1 MESGKTMIR
10 QSLKLT
16 PTILLLFLL
25 AGCSSTTV
33 RTTAVTPVVQGDHN
47 IPEQQLLDVGIE
59 LFNPGLENIKENDIT
74 AYPEVR
80 LAEARYM
87 PHRLMD
93 TMQASANWGAV
104 RIIPRDTSSVDVV
117 VAGEI
122 LHSDGESMSL
132 KIWVSDATGLEWFEE
147 TYSAQA
153 SKFSYEAGRN
163 HNQDPYQDIYN
174 RIANDIARYA
184 KKLPSHQVKKIRTI
198 AELRFAESFSPE
210 AFGGYLATDKKGIYI
225 FKRLP
230 ADNDPMLER
239 IHKIR
244 ERDYL
249 YIDTLQDYYGSFVR
263 EMEDPYRD
271 WLHNSYDEVLAY
283 RELRSSSRKSAVAG
297 AAAMIAGI
305 LAASSGN
312 RSVRAAG
319 GASIAGGGWLIKN
332 AMDKHSESAMHAEAL
347 QELGASLSAEVGP
360 QIIELEDRTVTLTG
374 TAQDQYEQWRAI
386 LRDIYAAEVGDGSI
400 GDPEL

>member
-1 MESGKTMIR
+1 MIR
-10 QSLKLT
+10 RSLKLT
-16 PTILLLFLL
+16 PIFLLLLLL

-33 RTTAVTPVVQGDHN
+33 RSTAVTPVEQGDHN

-59 LFNPGLENIKENDIT
+59 LFNPGLENIKEKDIT

-87 PHRLMD
+87 PHRLME

-104 RIIPRDTSSVDVV
+104 RIIPKDTSSVDIV

-132 KIWVSDATGLEWFEE
+132 KVRVSDATGLEWFEE

-163 HNQDPYQDIYN
+163 HSQDPYQDIYN
-174 RIANDIARYA
+174 RIANDIARYG
-184 KKLPSHQVKKIRTI
+184 KKLPEHQVKKIRTI

-210 AFGGYLATDKKGIYI
+210 SFGGYLATDKKGIYI

-230 ADNDPMLER
+230 ADNDPMMER
-239 IHKIR
+239 IHRIR
-244 ERDYL
+244 ERE
-249 YIDTLQDYYGSFVR
+249 R
-263 EMEDPYRD
+263 ELEEPYQD
-271 WLHNSYDEVLAY
+271 WLSNSYDEVLAY
-283 RELRSSSRKSAVAG
+283 RELRSSSRKSAAAG
-297 AAAMIAGI
+297 AVAMIAGI

-386 LRDIYAAEVGDGSI
+386 LRDIYVAEVGDGSS
-400 GDPEL
+400 GDSDL

>member
-1 MESGKTMIR
+1 MIR
-10 QSLKLT
+10 LSLKLT
-16 PTILLLFLL
+16 PNILLILLLVS
-25 AGCSSTTV
+25 CNSTTV
-33 RTTAVTPVVQGDHN
+33 RTTAVTPVEQGEHN
-47 IPEQQLLDVGIE
+47 ITEKQLMDVGIE
-59 LFNPGLENIKENDIT
+59 LFNPGLENIKEDDIT

-87 PHRLMD
+87 PYRLMD

-104 RIIPRDTSSVDVV
+104 RIIPRNTSSVDVI

-132 KIWVSDATGLEWFEE
+132 NVRVSDATGLEWFEK

-174 RIANDIARYA
+174 RIANDIARYR
-184 KKLPSHQVKKIRTI
+184 KKLSGAQINKIRTI

-230 ADNDPMLER
+230 AANDPMMER
-239 IHKIR
+239 VHKIR

-263 EMEDPYRD
+263 EMEEPYQE
-271 WLHNSYDEVLAY
+271 WLRNSYEEVLAY
-283 RELRSSSRKSAVAG
+283 RELRSSSRKNAAAG

-319 GASIAGGGWLIKN
+319 GASIAGGGWMIKN

-374 TAQDQYEQWRAI
+374 TAQDQYEQWRTI
-386 LRDIYAAEVGDGSI
+386 LRDIYATEVGDGSI
-400 GDPEL
+400 SNTDL

>member
-1 MESGKTMIR
+1 MIR
-10 QSLKLT
+10 QSLTLT
-16 PTILLLFLL
+16 STILLLLLL
-25 AGCSSTTV
+25 AGCGSTTV

-47 IPEQQLLDVGIE
+47 IPEQLLLDVGVE
-59 LFNPGLENIKENDIT
+59 LFNPGLEHIKEDDIT

-104 RIIPRDTSSVDVV
+104 RIIPRDTSSVDVI

-184 KKLPSHQVKKIRTI
+184 KKLPDTQVKKIRTI

-210 AFGGYLATDKKGIYI
+210 AFGGFLAQDKNGIYI
-225 FKRLP
+225 FRRLP
-230 ADNDPMLER
+230 ADNDPMMER
-239 IHKIR
+239 IQKIR

-263 EMEDPYRD
+263 EMEEPYQD
-271 WLHNSYDEVLAY
+271 WLSNSYDEVLAY
-283 RELRSSSRKSAVAG
+283 RELRSSSRKSAAAG
-297 AAAMIAGI
+297 AVAMIAGI

-332 AMDKHSESAMHAEAL
+332 AMDKHSESSMHAEAL

-386 LRDIYAAEVGDGSI
+386 LRDIYAAEEGDGSI
-400 GDPEL
+400 DGAEL

>member
-1 MESGKTMIR
+1 MIR
-10 QSLKLT
+10 RSLKLT
-16 PTILLLFLL
+16 PNILLLLLL
-25 AGCSSTTV
+25 ACCSTTTV
-33 RTTAVTPVVQGDHN
+33 RTTAVTPVERGDHN
-47 IPEQQLLDVGIE
+47 IPEQQLMDVGSE
-59 LFNPGLENIKENDIT
+59 SFNPGLEYIKEDDIT

-87 PHRLMD
+87 PYQLMD

-104 RIIPRDTSSVDVV
+104 RIIPRDTSSVDVI

-132 KIWVSDATGLEWFEE
+132 NIRVSDATGLEWFEK

-174 RIANDIARYA
+174 RIANDIARYR
-184 KKLPSHQVKKIRTI
+184 KKLSSVQVKKIRTI

-230 ADNDPMLER
+230 ADNDPMMER
-239 IHKIR
+239 IHRIR

-263 EMEDPYRD
+263 EMEEPYQE
-271 WLHNSYDEVLAY
+271 WLRNSYEEVLAY
-283 RELRSSSRKSAVAG
+283 DELRSSSRKNAIAG
-297 AAAMIAGI
+297 AATMIAGI

-319 GASIAGGGWLIKN
+319 GAAVVGGGWLIKN
-332 AMDKHSESAMHAEAL
+332 AMDKHLESSIHAEAL

-360 QIIELEDRTVTLTG
+360 QVIELEDRTVTLTG
-374 TAQDQYEQWRAI
+374 TAQDQYEQWRVI
-386 LRDIYAAEVGDGSI
+386 LRDIYVSEVGDGSI
-400 GDPEL
+400 SNTDL

>member
-1 MESGKTMIR
+1 MIR
-10 QSLKLT
+10 LSLKLT
-16 PTILLLFLL
+16 PNILLLLL
-25 AGCSSTTV
+25 LVCCSSTTV
-33 RTTAVTPVVQGDHN
+33 RSTAVTPVEQGEHN
-47 IPEQQLLDVGIE
+47 ISEKQLMDVGIE
-59 LFNPGLENIKENDIT
+59 LFNPGLENIKEDDIT

-87 PHRLMD
+87 PYRLMD

-104 RIIPRDTSSVDVV
+104 RIIPRNTSSVDVI

-132 KIWVSDATGLEWFEE
+132 NVRVSDATGLEWFEE

-174 RIANDIARYA
+174 RIANDIARYR
-184 KKLPSHQVKKIRTI
+184 KKLSGAQINKIRTI

-230 ADNDPMLER
+230 AANDPMMER
-239 IHKIR
+239 VQKIR

-263 EMEDPYRD
+263 EMEEPYQE
-271 WLHNSYDEVLAY
+271 WLRNSYEEVLAY
-283 RELRSSSRKSAVAG
+283 RELRSSSKKSAVAG

-319 GASIAGGGWLIKN
+319 GASIAGGGWMIKN

-374 TAQDQYEQWRAI
+374 TAQDQYEQWRTI
-386 LRDIYAAEVGDGSI
+386 LRDIYATEVGDGSI
-400 GDPEL
+400 SNTDL